1 LSEVERLVDEY
12 SSADGLD
19 PRRRKA
25 LSDEIVDAAMRAGI
39 AERCGLSAGMATADA
54 LTRIDAFLCDVK
66 ELSIRDGL
74 HVLDDT
80 ELNAI
85 VRALDGEFIEPG
97 PAGAPSRGR
106 SDVLPTGRNL
116 FSVDP
121 RAVPTKMAWANGR
134 RAAKAILDRYASDHG
149 EWPRAIVLDLWGS
162 ATLRTGGEEL
172 ATALALLGVR
182 PVWDDRSY
190 RVTGVETEPIAEL
203 GRPRVDVTLR
213 ISGLFRDMF
222 GSQLAL
228 FDSAVALVAQ
238 LQEDEYDNPLVAAAK
253 SGSRLDRIFGPADGA
268 FGAGVM
274 QQIDRGEWSSQA
286 DLGASYL
293 ESSAHTYAGDGTS
306 TGSRNAFESRVKTAN
321 AFVHIQDHREID
333 LLTGGD
339 FAAHEGGF
347 AAAAASVGNNKVSLY
362 HGDTGALG
370 TPRVRTLAEECARVV
385 HGRAANPRWIDGQM
399 RHGFRGA
406 AEMAQ
411 SVDAAFAFAATA
423 RAVDSGGFE
432 RLYQAY
438 LGDPAVAAF
447 LAHENPAAIDAMR
460 KRFEEAIARGLW
472 RPRRNDIL
480 STTEESPSPEKPSSR
495 EAAE

>member
-1 LSEVERLVDEY
+1 
-12 SSADGLD
+12 
-19 PRRRKA
+19 
-25 LSDEIVDAAMRAGI
+25 
-39 AERCGLSAGMATADA
+39 
-54 LTRIDAFLCDVK
+54 
-66 ELSIRDGL
+66 
-74 HVLDDT
+74 
-80 ELNAI
+80 
-85 VRALDGEFIEPG
+85 
-97 PAGAPSRGR
+97 
-106 SDVLPTGRNL
+106 
-116 FSVDP
+116 
-121 RAVPTKMAWANGR
+121 
-134 RAAKAILDRYASDHG
+134 
-149 EWPRAIVLDLWGS
+149 
-162 ATLRTGGEEL
+162 
-172 ATALALLGVR
+172 
-182 PVWDDRSY
+182 
-190 RVTGVETEPIAEL
+190 
-203 GRPRVDVTLR
+203 
-213 ISGLFRDMF
+213 
-222 GSQLAL
+222 
-228 FDSAVALVAQ
+228 
-238 LQEDEYDNPLVAAAK
+238 
-253 SGSRLDRIFGPADGA
+253 
-268 FGAGVM
+268 M

-293 ESSAHTYAGDGTS
+293 ESSAHTYGSDGTS
-306 TGSRNAFESRVKTAN
+306 GASQNAFRSRVKDAD

-347 AAAAASVGNNKVSLY
+347 AAAAAAVGNSKVALY
-362 HGDTGALG
+362 HGDTGAPE

-438 LGDPAVAAF
+438 LGDPVVAAF
-447 LAHENPAAIDAMR
+447 LARENPAAIDAMR

-480 STTEESPSPEKPSSR
+480 SAAQENSGSDKPSSSS